1 MNNVMNITVNAGW
14 PVWSAELIVFL
25 AGESIVHLVEVR
37 DISVVVGTS
46 IALVEHSF
54 TMSWRIVRI
63 PLQE

>member
-14 PVWSAELIVFL
+14 PVWSTELIVLL

-46 IALVEHSF
+46 IALVEHCF
-54 TMSWRIVRI
+54 TMSWGIVRI